1 MYEGIYCKKCNY
13 YNKYKYLK
21 KSGTC
26 HLCNEV
32 LDERAYFRR
41 MMINKLHLVKK
52 GQLAKWK

>member
-1 MYEGIYCKKCNY
+1 MYNGIYCKKCNY
-13 YNKYKYLK
+13 YNKIKYVK
-21 KSGTC
+21 KSGVC